1 MDKLRETQEA
11 YQETSSRL
19 SQLEADNGVLMR
31 QLQALLPQEEVCVY
45 SFIVYFIMFC
55 VQDQEKLHVMLEEVK
70 NHGTLTN
77 GHVEEIQKWPI
88 AAEIASLARELATAK
103 ETVIT
108 KEEEVQEL
116 KAERANM
123 KLLLEHLECLVSR
136 HEKSLRVTVLKRQ
149 TANTGVSSEVEVLK
163 ALKSLFDH
171 HKALDEKV
179 LTFLYTKY

>member
-1 MDKLRETQEA
+1 
-11 YQETSSRL
+11 
-19 SQLEADNGVLMR
+19 
-31 QLQALLPQEEVCVY
+31 
-45 SFIVYFIMFC
+45 
-55 VQDQEKLHVMLEEVK
+55 MLEEVK
-70 NHGTLTN
+70 TNGTLTN
-77 GHVEEIQKWPI
+77 GRMEEIQKWPI
-88 AAEIASLARELATAK
+88 ANEIASLARDLSSAK
-103 ETVIT
+103 EAIFA

-123 KLLLEHLECLVSR
+123 KLLLEHLECLVAR

-179 LTFLYTKY
+179 GVVKGNQSKESMREKEREYDMIILIPP

>member
-1 MDKLRETQEA
+1 
-11 YQETSSRL
+11 
-19 SQLEADNGVLMR
+19 
-31 QLQALLPQEEVCVY
+31 
-45 SFIVYFIMFC
+45 
-55 VQDQEKLHVMLEEVK
+55 MLEEVK
-70 NHGTLTN
+70 TNGTLTN
-77 GHVEEIQKWPI
+77 GRMEEIQKWPI
-88 AAEIASLARELATAK
+88 ANEIASLARDLSSAK
-103 ETVIT
+103 EAILA

-123 KLLLEHLECLVSR
+123 KLLLEHLECLVAR

-179 LTFLYTKY
+179 GCRRGGVGTGGGEGQDESLKSFEIEEGVSTRY

>member
-1 MDKLRETQEA
+1 M
-11 YQETSSRL
+11 
-19 SQLEADNGVLMR
+19 
-31 QLQALLPQEEVCVY
+31 
-45 SFIVYFIMFC
+45 
-55 VQDQEKLHVMLEEVK
+55 
-70 NHGTLTN
+70 
-77 GHVEEIQKWPI
+77 QKWPI
-88 AAEIASLARELATAK
+88 AAEIASLARELASVK
-103 ETVIT
+103 EAFGE

-136 HEKSLRVTVLKRQ
+136 HEKSLRVTVMKRQQ

-179 LTFLYTKY
+179 WYY